1 MDKSEVDA
9 LLTSHGQQHLL
20 RYADSLSE
28 SELSELFAELR
39 ELDLNKV
46 TKCWSE
52 AQSKLTESSEL
63 KDEHLEPL
71 DRSIVGSRTR
81 DKASVPRWE
90 AVGKKSIFRFSC
102 YCVLRYAGL
111 NKIGGNEVA
120 VLLLAG
126 GQGTRLGVNYP
137 KGMYNVGLP
146 SGKTLYQIQ
155 AERLLKLEQL
165 ASKKCG
171 KSCTIPW
178 SVEQWMGPGGGVGE
192 NMWGGASC

>member
-28 SELSELFAELR
+28 SELSELYAELR

-46 TKCWSE
+46 SKCWSE
-52 AQSKLTESSEL
+52 AQSKLSESSEL

-90 AVGKKSIFRFSC
+90 AVGKKSFFSEIDVTAVMRVVC
-102 YCVLRYAGL
+102 ATVC
-111 NKIGGNEVA
+111 A
-120 VLLLAG
+120 VLCR
-126 GQGTRLGVNYP
+126 T
-137 KGMYNVGLP
+137 
-146 SGKTLYQIQ
+146 
-155 AERLLKLEQL
+155 
-165 ASKKCG
+165 
-171 KSCTIPW
+171 
-178 SVEQWMGPGGGVGE
+178 GE
-192 NMWGGASC
+192 DWRE